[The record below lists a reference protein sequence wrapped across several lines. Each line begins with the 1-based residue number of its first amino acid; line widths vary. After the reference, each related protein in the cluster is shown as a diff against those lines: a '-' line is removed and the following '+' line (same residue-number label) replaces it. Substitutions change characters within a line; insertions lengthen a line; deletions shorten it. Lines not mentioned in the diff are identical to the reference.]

1 MLREKMLK
9 QTFNVKIVFQMEV
22 QELPYKALGGKL

>member
-9 QTFNVKIVFQMEV
+9 EKFNIKVVFQIEV